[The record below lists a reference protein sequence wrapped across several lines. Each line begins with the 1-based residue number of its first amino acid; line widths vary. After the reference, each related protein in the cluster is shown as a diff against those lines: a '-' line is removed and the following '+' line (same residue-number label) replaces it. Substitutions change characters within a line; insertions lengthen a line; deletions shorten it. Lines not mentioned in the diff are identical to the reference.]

1 MNYLSNLKKSPPMR
15 LASPAPRWS
24 DAALIIAFSLI
35 PLALHFPYRVNI
47 FLSWEGAY
55 RLYQGQVPYRDF
67 GLPMGFGY
75 WLLPA
80 LFFKVFGPSM
90 LSLIKA
96 QVLLN
101 ILAGLSFRA
110 LLRRLGVTPG
120 VRIAAVL
127 VLCLSYILVN
137 FWPWYNNTDIL
148 YGIIGINLLLGG
160 LADYAPNPDA
170 SGRRFLYLLGAAF
183 FLFLSFFTKQDG
195 GFLMFAIAAALT
207 LYDAVTTRRWKTALL
222 FFILYFAIALVVI
235 LPFTRYTFGY
245 WFNHGQPPHT
255 ARLSVRD
262 MLQEFLEASQWIKF
276 YLLLVLLVVLSKGR
290 RLGWKAFWTDR
301 REVSFLLVTVG
312 ILGAAA
318 VFQVTSYTP
327 PDNNIF
333 FHAFAIAYVLDGL
346 AVLLPWSPDSP
357 KRLAWL
363 LAGVLLW
370 WSGSYWK
377 YIDRIAARV
386 FPSGPTATVSATG
399 ENVIN
404 EHTYMMS
411 LDTTRYEDESTWTE
425 VPNMPSLRK
434 IYLPPSTVAG
444 IGRLRKLPEF
454 TGGPIPIAS
463 PMLTKTMA
471 EAMSAVMTGAMPV
484 AVKSTTPAGTSAAPA
499 KTDGS
504 GGINGGGMMPHGGP
518 ANPSPGD
525 PWAPGG
531 MGIAAMTRTLPEG
544 TRPHVLNMTELTP
557 LARELNF
564 TEDKGP
570 MEPLWYHLG
579 VCMFNREADTVCAR
593 IGRGGYDLVLFEY
606 VPGLNNFYPFRVRD
620 SLKAHYELID
630 SFLAPRRPT
639 NGTIEVYRRR

>member
-1 MNYLSNLKKSPPMR
+1 MTSVSR
-15 LASPAPRWS
+15 RS
-24 DAALIIAFSLI
+24 DAFLIIAFSLI

-55 RLYQGQVPYRDF
+55 RLYLGEVPYRDF
-67 GLPMGFGY
+67 GVPMGVGY

-80 LFFKVFGPSM
+80 VFFKLFGPSM

-96 QVLLN
+96 QVVLN
-101 ILAGLSFRA
+101 IIAGLSFRS
-110 LLRRLGVTPG
+110 LLRRLDVPFG
-120 VRIAAVL
+120 VRVASVL

-148 YGIIGINLLLGG
+148 YGIVGINLLLGA
-160 LADYAPNPDA
+160 LAPAAGALAAGAAPPASAPAPHPDA

-195 GFLMFAIAAALT
+195 GFLMFAIAAALVVHDG
-207 LYDAVTTRRWKTALL
+207 LATRRWNNALL
-222 FFILYFAIALVVI
+222 FFGLYVLIALVVI

-255 ARLSVRD
+255 ARLSPRD
-262 MLQEFLEASQWIKF
+262 MIQEFLEASQWIKF
-276 YLLLVLLVVLSKGR
+276 YLLLVLLIVLAKGR
-290 RLGWKAFWTDR
+290 RLGWKAFWSNR

-333 FHAFAIAYVLDGL
+333 FHAFAIAYVLDGVTFL
-346 AVLLPWSPDSP
+346 TAWAPDSP
-357 KRLAWL
+357 GRLAWL

-377 YIDRIAARV
+377 YIDRISSRI
-386 FPSGPTATVSATG
+386 FPGPAMATVSPTG

-404 EHTYMMS
+404 EHTYMIN
-411 LDTTRYEDESTWTE
+411 LDTTHYEDESTWE
-425 VPNMPSLRK
+425 QVPDMPAFKR
-434 IYLPPSTVAG
+434 IYMPPSTVAG
-444 IGRLRKLPEF
+444 IQRLRKMPEF
-454 TGGPIPIAS
+454 TGGPIPVGDGMMGANPMGATTTGAATTAGAKAVPDAAS
-463 PMLTKTMA
+463 P
-471 EAMSAVMTGAMPV
+471 
-484 AVKSTTPAGTSAAPA
+484 
-499 KTDGS
+499 TDK
-504 GGINGGGMMPHGGP
+504 GINGGGMMPHGGS
-518 ANPSPGD
+518 ANPSASD
-525 PWAPGG
+525 PWAPGPG
-531 MGIAAMTRTLPEG
+531 MAPMTRTLPAG
-544 TRPHVLNMTELTP
+544 VRPHVLNMSELTP

-593 IGRGGYDLVLFEY
+593 IARGGYDLVLFEY

-620 SLKAHYELID
+620 SLKVHYVLVD

-639 NGTIEVYRRR
+639 NGVVEVYRKK